1 MRKAEG
7 KKLGYVIIPVT
18 VAPGVSPEKAL
29 NDNEKYKVVWQIV
42 NALRTHD
49 ERLDR
54 KVNML
59 SLGEDVSD
67 KIEILTMSA
76 ERDATTATTEDVSKK
91 TKEKSRR

>member
-1 MRKAEG
+1 M
-7 KKLGYVIIPVT
+7 
-18 VAPGVSPEKAL
+18 
-29 NDNEKYKVVWQIV
+29 WQIV

-76 ERDATTATTEDVSKK
+76 ERDATTTTEDVSEKQG
-91 TKEKSRR
+91 KSRRWWNN